1 MDTVEETNCEIND
14 DKERAKVL
22 GEVFNIPADGLTEVE
37 VARKACSTIRGIRDY
52 AEHGSDAEV
61 LAAIRG
67 FVAWMVFCD
76 EEPDED
82 PDEELDDEAID
93 EIIYGDLYKIDDE
106 SEL

>member
-22 GEVFNIPADGLTEVE
+22 GEAMGIPSEGLTEAE
-37 VARKACSTIRGIRDY
+37 VARKACSTISSLKGY
-52 AEHGSDAEV
+52 ADHGTDAEV

-67 FVAWMVFCD
+67 YIACMVIYD
-76 EEPDED
+76 EE

-93 EIIYGDLYKIDDE
+93 EIIYGDLYKDIEEPE
-106 SEL
+106 S

>member
-1 MDTVEETNCEIND
+1 MDTVEETNCEVYD
-14 DKERAKVL
+14 DKACAQAL
-22 GEVFNIPADGLTEVE
+22 GEAMGIPSDGLTEAE
-37 VARKACSTIRGIRDY
+37 VARKACSTISSLKGYADY
-52 AEHGSDAEV
+52 GTDAEV

-67 FVAWMVFCD
+67 YIACMVIYD
-76 EEPDED
+76 EE